1 MPLGFSG
8 GANLVAMG
16 ERYGDKLAQGIERG
30 GAIIEQALQRVTTQ
44 RQLEGLGQTMSQI
57 DPKTPDYTQK
67 LMEIA
72 PQFPFAM
79 KDPRGQAIFSMGVQA
94 HKQWEQGE
102 QAKQMFTNQQTIQ
115 GIRQRDALALQQ
127 ARGQQSGNE
136 MVDLT
141 VPDRLTPQNPAS
153 GLSSPVAGVMAGA
166 EENAPPP
173 DETAQLMGM
182 SGGLNDISSGLAN
195 PAVRAKQALQPLGP
209 QASRKNLERL
219 TIQNAASD
227 DRKSLRTQ
235 EQTAIKERQE
245 ATLDLQ
251 REKLDLQ
258 QETAGVRRQIS
269 EEKMDFTK
277 AQEKVKDFQRR
288 RTDMMRT
295 MEKSKA
301 AGKIQEAE
309 AQWGLVQSY
318 DEAISSL
325 LGINKTGEP
334 SSGGGPVKV
343 KTRAEADKL
352 APGTQFQTP
361 DGRILIR

>member
-44 RQLEGLGQTMSQI
+44 RQLEGLSQTLSQI

-67 LMEIA
+67 LMEVA

-102 QAKQMFTNQQTIQ
+102 QAKQMFTNQQTMQ

-127 ARGQQSGNE
+127 ARGQQSENE

-153 GLSSPVAGVMAGA
+153 GLAGVMAGA
-166 EENAPPP
+166 QENAPPP

-182 SGGLNDISSGLAN
+182 SGGLNDISARVKNDYRGLGVTKL
-195 PAVRAKQALQPLGP
+195 PAKQLAQDVRQQRTFEQ
-209 QASRKNLERL
+209 QAKMQE
-219 TIQNAASD
+219 
-227 DRKSLRTQ
+227 DRQS
-235 EQTAIKERQE
+235 
-245 ATLDLQ
+245 
-251 REKLDLQ
+251 
-258 QETAGVRRQIS
+258 
-269 EEKMDFTK
+269 
-277 AQEKVKDFQRR
+277 
-288 RTDMMRT
+288 
-295 MEKSKA
+295 
-301 AGKIQEAE
+301 EAE
-309 AQWGLVQSY
+309 KKA
-318 DEAISSL
+318 
-325 LGINKTGEP
+325 
-334 SSGGGPVKV
+334 
-343 KTRAEADKL
+343 ADKL
-352 APGTQFQTP
+352 AVDEKKAIEKEEADEKKFQRATDVQKRLILDSQLDTITREVSQHRSALNAHLRNPEQKDEAFYARKAELEGILQEAGERQKQITQRLDALGTEEKRFRYEGGKLVP
-361 DGRILIR
+361 K